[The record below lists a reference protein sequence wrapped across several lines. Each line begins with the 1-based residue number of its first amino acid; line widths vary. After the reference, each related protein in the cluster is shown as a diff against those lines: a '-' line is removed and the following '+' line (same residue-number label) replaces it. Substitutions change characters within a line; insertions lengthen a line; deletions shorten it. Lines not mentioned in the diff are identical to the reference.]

1 MKRGSAWLKNIRKKN
16 GLTQKQLAEKIGISV
31 NTLSSIEQK
40 QHIGSEETWNKIAN
54 FFGEKEYMKVS
65 RETLELLLNDI
76 DYDMV
81 IILFKERMTKII
93 EVGNFTS
100 KDIIVDT
107 FMKKIENQNKNQST
121 YLYLFK
127 IGIIKKGIIVEG
139 KEGIFR
145 FI

>member
-107 FMKKIENQNKNQST
+107 FMKKIENQNKKQSN
-121 YLYLFK
+121 
-127 IGIIKKGIIVEG
+127 
-139 KEGIFR
+139 
-145 FI
+145 